1 MAAGLQART
10 FQYLILR
17 QLNRKITWYKTTK
30 TKSTSHVPAL
40 RDFTLILG
48 PGGAA
53 GCAPAYA
60 GGVLLGTTG
69 AHAPPPTPSLVA
81 SAPTNTV
88 CCCKA
93 FIFSDI
99 GRALFVGDGTG
110 MDALA
115 ELFSRAA
122 FRAARPVNCGS
133 AGADSVVAGD
143 STGAAAGAG
152 A

>member
-53 GCAPAYA
+53 STPPSFPEDEDDAP
-60 GGVLLGTTG
+60 TG
-69 AHAPPPTPSLVA
+69 A